1 MFIESLNTNIIDQ
14 SINLRSRVG
23 LGPHI
28 SHGIH
33 CKFNFSSLE
42 KTPFPLRPQIFI
54 LSTDVDGDLPF
65 TDLTDTLEA
74 GETELVFT
82 DASITTDSTVDVYTD
97 TYGINPTNVV
107 VATGSVTLTFEVQ
120 SADLGVKVR
129 IW

>member
-1 MFIESLNTNIIDQ
+1 MRPVSYLDHLAHHPYHKFCIKYFIDQ

-54 LSTDVDGDLPF
+54 LRLLSKFLPQTLLFFCILST
-65 TDLTDTLEA
+65 
-74 GETELVFT
+74 
-82 DASITTDSTVDVYTD
+82 SI
-97 TYGINPTNVV
+97 
-107 VATGSVTLTFEVQ
+107 Q
-120 SADLGVKVR
+120 
-129 IW
+129 